1 MNKNFDKIYSILL
14 KAYPDLSSFI
24 EYKQP
29 FELLIGVILSAQS
42 TDRQVNIILP
52 NLFARYPGA
61 AELAQASQKDVEE
74 LIRSVGFYRIKA
86 ANIIKTADII
96 HNQHGGTIPSSMEE
110 LTALPG
116 VGRKSANV
124 IRGTIYGLPAI
135 IVDTHFMRVSRRL
148 GLTEQKTP
156 EKIEKDLAAK
166 IPPKKQYPLS
176 MTVNR
181 HGRTTCH
188 ARKPDC
194 TNCILRDYCPKIG
207 L

>member
-1 MNKNFDKIYSILL
+1 MNKNYDKIYRLL
-14 KAYPDLSSFI
+14 TTTYPDLSSFI
-24 EYKQP
+24 TYTHP
-29 FELLIGVILSAQS
+29 FQLLIGVILSAQS

-52 NLFARYPGA
+52 KLFSQYPT
-61 AELAQASQKDVEE
+61 AEALSQASQQDIENIIK
-74 LIRSVGFYRIKA
+74 SVGFYRVKA
-86 ANIIKTADII
+86 ANIIKTAEII
-96 HNQHGGTIPSSMEE
+96 HKKHNNKIPETMEE
-110 LTALPG
+110 LTAIPG

-124 IRGTIYGLPAI
+124 IRGTIYRKPAI

-156 EKIEKDLAAK
+156 EKIEKDLAEK
-166 IPPKKQYPLS
+166 IPPQQQYPLS

-188 ARKPDC
+188 ARKPAC
-194 TNCILRDYCPKIG
+194 TECILRPYCPRTG